1 LNALKIPLYRAFTD
15 SEDVRRVSA
24 VLKRGSNWAIGPEVA
39 EFEKTVAAYVGR
51 KYAVSFNSGTSA
63 LHATMLALKVV
74 AGEEVVVPSFTFI
87 ATANAAVFVGATPVF
102 ADIERTTYGLDP
114 EAVQKVLTKKTRVVI
129 PAHIGG
135 IVCQYARELE
145 DLARDSKVVMVED
158 ACEGLGSTSGRRK
171 AGTFGDVSVLSFCA
185 NKLIST
191 GEGGM
196 ILTDKRDIY
205 DRLKLISSHGR
216 LDKVPYFTSSMSPD
230 YVDLGFNWRIS
241 SMTAAL
247 GLSQME
253 KLERAIALRR
263 KMAKSLSSWLSKV
276 KEVEVPFEPEGYRH
290 TYQMYTIKVKAGRK
304 VRDGLNAHLSAKGIT
319 SKVYFEPIHRSLFYR
334 QLLGKRTPQLPATEW
349 ASARVLT
356 IPVFPSMTR
365 RELGY
370 VADSIGRFFQRL

>member
-1 LNALKIPLYRAFTD
+1 LDEVDKLGRDF
-15 SEDVRRVSA
+15 
-24 VLKRGSNWAIGPEVA
+24 RGDPS
-39 EFEKTVAAYVGR
+39 
-51 KYAVSFNSGTSA
+51 SA
-63 LHATMLALKVV
+63 LMEVLDPEQNSTFRDHYLDVPFDLSKV
-74 AGEEVVVPSFTFI
+74 TFI

-102 ADIERTTYGLDP
+102 ADIERTTYGLNP
-114 EAVQKVLTKKTRVVI
+114 EAVQKVLTKKTRAVI

-135 IVCQYARELE
+135 IVCQYARKLE
-145 DLARDSKVVMVED
+145 ELARDSKVVMVED
-158 ACEGLGSTSGRRK
+158 ACEGLGSTTGRRK

-196 ILTDKRDIY
+196 ALTDRRDIY

-216 LDKVPYFTSSMSPD
+216 LDKVPYFTSSTSPD

-263 KMAKSLSSWLSKV
+263 KVAKSLSSLLSKV

-304 VRDGLNAHLSAKGIT
+304 VRDRLNAHLSARGIT

-356 IPVFPSMTR
+356 IPVFPSMTQ

-370 VADSIGRFFQRL
+370 VADSIERFFPMP